1 MPKPDAPATSAPPY
15 IVMHRAAMP
24 PTATPAVMHVARDQ
38 DVAKVEDARHTRTQG
53 GVQMPACPLERCPP
67 RQARLLC
74 APFLRLRTPI
84 THLSSVA
91 FASSSSCSHSPY
103 HPHGSRLHR
112 STRPLEY
119 ASPDRRQGCAL
130 RHGRRASLAL
140 IALERP
146 SPFSNATPHQVEPS
160 SEVQGSQLAEPAAR
174 QTAPLRVGNRP
185 PGVAAAK
192 YHMCRRVLGTAG
204 PKMSSPARLPSP
216 ELPTDPCSAT
226 ASCGG
231 PLRC

>member
-1 MPKPDAPATSAPPY
+1 MPRCPPLPL
-15 IVMHRAAMP
+15 P
-24 PTATPAVMHVARDQ
+24 PSCMLPVTRTLT
-38 DVAKVEDARHTRTQG
+38 KSKTWHTRTQG

-67 RQARLLC
+67 RQARPLC

-130 RHGRRASLAL
+130 RHGRRTSLARL
-140 IALERP
+140 PLERP
-146 SPFSNATPHQVEPS
+146 SPFSNATPHQVQPS
-160 SEVQGSQLAEPAAR
+160 SEVQDSQLARPAAR
-174 QTAPLRVGNRP
+174 QTATC
-185 PGVAAAK
+185 A
-192 YHMCRRVLGTAG
+192 
-204 PKMSSPARLPSP
+204 
-216 ELPTDPCSAT
+216 SAT
-226 ASCGG
+226 DLPASPPRGTIRVDAYSAPRG
-231 PLRC
+231 QK

>member
-1 MPKPDAPATSAPPY
+1 MNMSSSPAPSNSSIYSNTPNVAAISSLDASSCPSRPGAALAEARRPCNQCATQRSHASCRDAPHCHSRRHAC
-15 IVMHRAAMP
+15 
-24 PTATPAVMHVARDQ
+24 ARDQ

-67 RQARLLC
+67 RQARPLC

-119 ASPDRRQGCAL
+119 TPPDRRQGCAL
-130 RHGRRASLAL
+130 RHGRRTSLAL
-140 IALERP
+140 IASRTP
-146 SPFSNATPHQVEPS
+146 SPFSNATPRS
-160 SEVQGSQLAEPAAR
+160 
-174 QTAPLRVGNRP
+174 
-185 PGVAAAK
+185 
-192 YHMCRRVLGTAG
+192 
-204 PKMSSPARLPSP
+204 
-216 ELPTDPCSAT
+216 
-226 ASCGG
+226 
-231 PLRC
+231 